1 MQISTKNNS
10 ADIFVKSIVHTLW
23 IHSIL
28 FATIIYVL
36 LAEYIFIQKGYL
48 NIFFLNEAVGGTAS
62 IMIGLSFA
70 FSGFC
75 YYFDFLDTKIA
86 YRKYFGLVGFWCAF
100 LYTIVLSLLYPQKYI
115 FGLSHHVWSVD
126 ILFGGIALIIFAVM
140 AIVST
145 RSIMMRLG
153 VHNWRR
159 ILRLG
164 YLALVL
170 LIIRAVIVE
179 GSIWRVW
186 FARPYSLPPLRLVGT
201 AFAVIVLFFRGSM
214 LVSEFFR
221 KRK

>member
-28 FATIIYVL
+28 FATIIYVV
-36 LAEYIFIQKGYL
+36 LAEYIFIQKGDL

-126 ILFGGIALIIFAVM
+126 ILFGGIALMIFAVM

-164 YLALVL
+164 YLAFVL
-170 LIIRAVIVE
+170 LIIRAVVVE
-179 GSIWRVW
+179 GETWRLW
-186 FARPYSLPPLRLVGT
+186 FANPITLPPLRMIHTLFAFLV
-201 AFAVIVLFFRGSM
+201 LLFRGSM
-214 LVSEFFR
+214 VIMEFV
-221 KRK
+221 KKK